1 MKSTIHPLACLLARS
16 MPAAGSGGEPERL
29 FYTLQ
34 LRTQGCKVNEK
45 AMVFVQGEIC
55 TTSKSS
61 AWVRDPFY
69 ITYIVGPLKLLILL
83 INASLVIVLRTLLQ
97 NQHAFVNLLV
107 VLAVDAIH

>member
-16 MPAAGSGGEPERL
+16 TPAAGSGGEPERL

-45 AMVFVQGEIC
+45 AMVFVQGKIC

-69 ITYIVGPLKLLILL
+69 ITYIVGPLKLLI
-83 INASLVIVLRTLLQ
+83 NASLVIVPRTLLQ